1 MKILYITCNPYSENP
16 FPKIQF
22 DSGDG
27 KKKSLSSLATA
38 ELEPLSESLIAHD
51 DWAGLFPTINKAL
64 GISQVKLVF
73 KGCIEDYQMLKQ
85 VADLCNA
92 LTVELVTN
100 EMFAEKN
107 SPVKRKEILFERL
120 NSGNFKYELL
130 NGNALSETLT
140 TCQKILEEDISSVEA
155 VVKSKA
161 TLDKYFLEHFTDDEK
176 FLEQTLL
183 KLKAETAIEDIP
195 EDLFLPIVKSLKEFL
210 QELINTMSEMINH
223 NMNLNWI
230 MLTISNGILPPKF
243 DYVAETE
250 INSVKGEWLEESDAT
265 ILRENFLKKVSTYCT
280 ATGDAVARVWLKI
293 LNSTRDDFEYLYKNE
308 YYGYCSYHWKHD
320 MHLLKDF
327 KRIHPDINTDLE
339 VKLVTVTEEYDKPS
353 YWSGNSAQRIV
364 KKYVDIGKYEC
375 GALNLAS
382 EKISEGMR
390 CWQRNL
396 RGLFYGWESHIEQY
410 VEKFSHT
417 LELTELQKQLNELRL
432 FTEQLTLLDWEEQNE

>member
-38 ELEPLSESLIAHD
+38 ELEPLSESLIPHD

-85 VADLCNA
+85 AADSCNG

-100 EMFAEKN
+100 KMLASKN
-107 SPVKRKEILFERL
+107 SPAVRKEFLIERL

-140 TCQKILEEDISSVEA
+140 ACQKILVENISSVEA

-161 TLDKYFLEHFTDDEK
+161 TLDKYFLEHFMDDKK

-183 KLKAETAIEDIP
+183 KLKAEAEIEDIP

-210 QELINTMSEMINH
+210 QELINTMSKMINH
-223 NMNLNWI
+223 NINLNWI
-230 MLTISNGILPPKF
+230 MVTISTEILPPKF

-250 INSVKGEWLEESDAT
+250 INSFKGEWLEESDAT
-265 ILRENFLKKVSTYCT
+265 ILMENFLKNVSTYCT
-280 ATGDAVARVWLKI
+280 ATGDTVARVWLEI
-293 LNSTRDDFEYLYKNE
+293 LNSIRDDFEYLYGNK
-308 YYGYCSYHWKHD
+308 YYGYCSYHWKHG

-327 KRIHPDINTDLE
+327 KRVLPDINTDLE

-353 YWSGNSAQRIV
+353 YWAGNSAQRIV

-375 GALNLAS
+375 DALNLAV

-390 CWQRNL
+390 CWQINL
-396 RGLFYGWESHIEQY
+396 RGLFYSYKSYMEQY

-417 LELTELQKQLNELRL
+417 IELIALQKRLNELRL
-432 FTEQLTLLDWEEQNE
+432 LTEKLTLLDWEEQNE